1 MLVMDVVRVANVI
14 VVGVVYLSICLAVG
28 MVVVVVLVEMVGE
41 EWLLLG
47 IFCDGG
53 IVVVVSLVKTFLRVA
68 VVIRS

>member
-1 MLVMDVVRVANVI
+1 MAVARVANVI

-28 MVVVVVLVEMVGE
+28 MVVVVVLVEMGGE

-53 IVVVVSLVKTFLRVA
+53 IVVVVSLVNTFFKGG
-68 VVIRS
+68 SFY

>member
-1 MLVMDVVRVANVI
+1 MAVARVANVI

-28 MVVVVVLVEMVGE
+28 MVVVVVLVEMGGK

-47 IFCDGG
+47 IFCDDG
-53 IVVVVSLVKTFLRVA
+53 IVVVVSLVNTFLRVA